1 MSSRFQRAERRG
13 VALAA
18 LCAIGLFACQRSP
31 QGAHGAAVDDRQS
44 PNGTAVSTL
53 FPGGGT
59 APAAAEEGLKLDGNP
74 QAIAEGKRLFGWYNC
89 AGCHFNGAGGIG
101 PALMDQDWIYGGSMD
116 QIYASIYQG
125 RPNGM
130 PSWGAKLSTTEIWQI
145 TAYVRSLSRENEQV
159 AIPTAPPAPT
169 PSDAAREPEVEHA
182 VPPDATPAAA
192 TTAPTPDAHPA

>member
-1 MSSRFQRAERRG
+1 MSSRFQRVERFGR
-13 VALAA
+13 VALAVA
-18 LCAIGLFACQRSP
+18 CAVGLFACQRSS
-31 QGAHGAAVDDRQS
+31 QSSSAAEPDDRQS

-53 FPGGGT
+53 FPGGGS
-59 APAAAEEGLKLDGNP
+59 APVASDDGAKFDGNP

-89 AGCHFNGAGGIG
+89 SGCHFNGAGGIG

-145 TAYVRSLSRENEQV
+145 AAYVRSLSRENERV
-159 AIPTAPPAPT
+159 AIPTTPPAPT
-169 PSDAAREPEVEHA
+169 PDDAAREPEVEHA
-182 VPPDATPAAA
+182 VPPDAAAA
-192 TTAPTPDAHPA
+192 PVQSAHPA